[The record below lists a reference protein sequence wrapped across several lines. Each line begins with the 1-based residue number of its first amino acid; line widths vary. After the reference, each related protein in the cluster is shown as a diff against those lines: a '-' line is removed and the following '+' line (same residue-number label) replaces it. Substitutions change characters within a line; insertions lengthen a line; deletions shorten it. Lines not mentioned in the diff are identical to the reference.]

1 MRSLGLVLLGIAV
14 VMTAGAGWLR
24 PTLTFAG
31 LATLGLAI
39 TALGVVIAFRVR
51 ANPVGALLAW
61 VGSIV
66 VFLAA
71 RDAYYRA
78 WIDDPTEVPLDPRV
92 VAFLNE
98 SGWWLLAAVALL
110 LLHFP
115 DGTLPSRRWRPM
127 PSLIVVLALAQQGL
141 GMVPREPF
149 TEPMQDIPH
158 PWGPPSDVV
167 NALSY
172 VVTIALVAAFL
183 SCGVSLVLRFRRAS
197 DPVRAQ
203 LKWLAFA
210 GLATTAYPVVCLA
223 EIVVTGRSGI
233 VATVWGVVTIIALFC
248 SVGVAMLRHDL
259 YDVDRVLADAISY
272 TIVLLVL
279 IGAYALAALGLGLVV
294 GQDSPAAAAGATAVC
309 AVLLAPLK
317 KRLHRVV
324 DRRLFPRTKAAL
336 QAIDDLQHRVHTQ
349 AAQPE
354 ELEDA
359 LRTALKDPTL
369 RVGLLIPASTG
380 FVDAKG
386 VPVADT
392 GLVPITL
399 GGTQIGVLS
408 SSTTTPAVLR
418 VVATAA
424 ASLVEVSRLR
434 GELAAALREV
444 EASRARLVQ
453 AGDAERKRLERDLHD
468 GAQQRLVSLGM
479 AMRLAQRQLPTGEID
494 VHAVLDQGVA
504 ELATA
509 IAELRQI
516 AHGLRPTSLD
526 DGLHSALAAL
536 TTKLPVPVTLEIM
549 DEPLAD
555 DITVTAYFV
564 AAEAITNAAKHARA
578 SAITVR
584 VTHQEDAV
592 NVVVKDDGCGG
603 ADPSAGSGLSGLAD
617 RVAAL
622 GGSLRLHS
630 KPGLGTTIQAVLP
643 CAS

>member
-1 MRSLGLVLLGIAV
+1 MRSVALALLAAV
-14 VMTAGAGWLR
+14 VAMTAGGTWLVFR
-24 PTLTFAG
+24 LPDLALAFAG
-31 LATLGLAI
+31 LTVLGLAI
-39 TALGVVIAFRVR
+39 TALGVVIAFRVH
-51 ANPVGALLAW
+51 ANPVGPLLTW

-71 RDAYYRA
+71 RDVYYRT
-78 WIDDPTEVPLDPRV
+78 WLDDASVPLDPRV

-98 SGWWLLAAVALL
+98 SGWWLLAAIALL

-115 DGTLPSRRWRPM
+115 DGRRWRVLP
-127 PSLIVVLALAQQGL
+127 PVIVALALAQQGF

-149 TEPMQDIPH
+149 TEPMEGLAH

-167 NALSY
+167 HVLSF
-172 VVTIALVAAFL
+172 VVNIALVVAFL
-183 SCGVSLVLRFRRAS
+183 ASGFSLVARFRRSEAKA
-197 DPVRAQ
+197 RAQ

-210 GLATTAYPVVCLA
+210 GMAATAYPVVCLA
-223 EIVVTGRSGI
+223 EIVVTGRSGV
-233 VATVWGVVTIIALFC
+233 VATVFGVVTIVALFC
-248 SVGVAMLRHDL
+248 SVGIAMLRHDL
-259 YDVDRVLADAISY
+259 YDVDRVLADTISY
-272 TIVLLVL
+272 TIVLLIL
-279 IGAYALAALGLGLVV
+279 IGAYALSALTIGLVV
-294 GQDSPAAAAGATAVC
+294 GRDSPVAAAGATAVC
-309 AVLLAPLK
+309 AVLLAPVRK
-317 KRLHRVV
+317 KLQQLV

-354 ELEDA
+354 ELEEA

-369 RVGLLIPASTG
+369 RVGLLLHAG
-380 FVDAKG
+380 FVDTRGA
-386 VPVADT
+386 PVTDT

-399 GGTQIGVLS
+399 GGTQIGVLAS
-408 SSTTTPAVLR
+408 ETTTPAVLR
-418 VVATAA
+418 IVANAA

-434 GELAAALREV
+434 GELATALREV

-453 AGDAERKRLERDLHD
+453 AGDAERRKLERDLHD

-479 AMRLAQRQLPTGEID
+479 AMRLAQRQLPTGSVD
-494 VHAVLDQGVA
+494 VHDLLDQGVA

-526 DGLHSALAAL
+526 DGLHAALAAL
-536 TTKLPVPVTLEIM
+536 TNKLPVPVALEIM
-549 DEPLAD
+549 PEPLAD
-555 DITVTAYFV
+555 DIAITAYFV
-564 AAEAITNAAKHARA
+564 AAEAITNAAKHANA

-584 VTHQEDAV
+584 VTQQEDEV
-592 NVVVKDDGCGG
+592 NVWVRDDGRGG
-603 ADPSAGSGLSGLAD
+603 ADPSGGSGLAGLAD

-622 GGSLRLHS
+622 GGSLLLNSR
-630 KPGLGTTIQAVLP
+630 PGGGTTIQAVLP